1 MRAALASMV
10 VIGISLF
17 VVLTFTAAR
26 IAGLETITAL
36 AIVAV
41 VTSALFFSRQRI

>member
-1 MRAALASMV
+1 MV

-17 VVLTFTAAR
+17 VVLMFTAAR

-36 AIVAV
+36 VIVAV